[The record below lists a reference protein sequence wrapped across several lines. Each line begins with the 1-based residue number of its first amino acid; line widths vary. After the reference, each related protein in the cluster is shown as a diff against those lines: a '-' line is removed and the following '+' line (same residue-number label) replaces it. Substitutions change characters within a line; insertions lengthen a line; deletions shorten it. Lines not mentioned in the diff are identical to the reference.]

1 MGYAARANSTAGKHR
16 LFGKTPQRLRRI
28 AKHIPD
34 QAALDKA
41 LANLPEHVRADAL
54 AQIRP
59 ALGFR
64 VEQPEVGDAT
74 D

>member
-1 MGYAARANSTAGKHR
+1 MGWASRCNGTAGKHA

-28 AKHIPD
+28 ARAIPD

-41 LANLPEHVRADAL
+41 LAGLPEEVRADAL

-64 VEQPEVGDAT
+64 PEVSDGAA
-74 D
+74 